1 MKHFSRGLS
10 TKEQWA
16 AVLVH
21 WLLGPATI
29 WVVARPWFV
38 ELERRA
44 GPLQDPATD
53 LFTDG
58 GMRFVAALGQTL
70 EADAPLIWASLALG
84 CVGYAVSFVVGAW
97 LCVASARAEAGPDRT
112 REPLGLLSALPRFG
126 VLFLTTALFLG
137 VLVFVAFV
145 GVVVCEAVLRTPTDE
160 RTADLLT
167 WGVGFLLLLPA
178 LLLQPISDLA
188 RVELVR
194 AACSPFDA
202 LRLALRVTLYERR
215 RLLGVWLACMLGAWT
230 LTLTLTAYSQ
240 HVDPP
245 GLLPSTLVLEQ
256 LGLLCL
262 SCARSRWL
270 SHAASAIYENSRHA
284 R

>member
-1 MKHFSRGLS
+1 MTRWSRGLS

-21 WLLGPATI
+21 WLSGPLTI

-44 GPLQDPATD
+44 GPLPNPATD

-70 EADAPLIWASLALG
+70 EADAPLIWASLALAA
-84 CVGYAVSFVVGAW
+84 VGYAVSFVVGAW
-97 LCVASARAEAGPDRT
+97 LCVAGARAEVGPGPARA
-112 REPLGLLSALPRFG
+112 PLGLVSALPRFG
-126 VLFLTTALFLG
+126 VLFLATALFLG
-137 VLVFVAFV
+137 LFVFVAFV

-167 WGVGFLLLLPA
+167 WSVGFLLLLPA

-215 RLLGVWLACMLGAWT
+215 RLLGIWLACMLGAWT

-240 HVDPP
+240 HVDPR
-245 GLLPSTLVLEQ
+245 GLLPSTLLLEQ

-284 R
+284 D